1 LSNLRLP
8 DGARCLSDWATVQAR
23 RQLRLQGHLL
33 EAAVRPGHEQA
44 ASVQRELGD
53 VMSHLLALPFD
64 LIRAQHALAVQTGMW
79 PRSLLESQR
88 FESQLDAAERLTLGP
103 LARSI

>member
-8 DGARCLSDWATVQAR
+8 DGARYLSDWAAAQVR
-23 RQLRLQGHLL
+23 RQWRLQGRLL

-44 ASVQRELGD
+44 ASVQHEVGEVL
-53 VMSHLLALPFD
+53 SHVLALPFD
-64 LIRAQHALAVQTGMW
+64 MIRAQHALAVQTGMW

-88 FESQLDAAERLTLGP
+88 FESHLEAMERLALGP
-103 LARSI
+103 LARSL